1 MSFFKKL
8 IELIKRLLMTL
19 NASGPISLGG
29 TTAGQSIELENGGTG
44 TTQISLND
52 TAVRSLAGVPTTN
65 TQIIMPT
72 NFYGK
77 SNTFSFTVAAGANL
91 NLRTLAVAAGW
102 NGTAKVLAT
111 INSGSTIYSTSTG
124 TPALTVDGSFP
135 GGVQLTNYGSII
147 GMYGAGGSGN
157 IVGGA
162 GTAGS
167 AGGTA
172 LSVAVACTV
181 VNNTVIGGGGGGGG
195 GGGTVT
201 GPGSTTGRG
210 NGGQGGGSNGS
221 TTGTAGLTPSATGG
235 GAGGSGGAPG
245 ANGGA
250 GGNTTAGTGV
260 LAEGGGGG
268 GGGIGGAGGAGGAG
282 STTFP
287 GIYPGGAGGGA
298 GSCTSGISNISWTV
312 TGTRYGPL
320 N

>member
-1 MSFFKKL
+1 
-8 IELIKRLLMTL
+8 MTL

-77 SNTFSFTVAAGANL
+77 SNTFSFTIAAGANL

-124 TPALTVDGSFP
+124 TPALTVNGSFP

-147 GMYGAGGSGN
+147 GMYGAGGPGN

-181 VNNTVIGGGGGGGG
+181 VNNTVIGGGGG
-195 GGGTVT
+195 TVT
-201 GPGSTTGRG
+201 GPGSTTVRG

-250 GGNTTAGTGV
+250 GGNTTAVTGV

-287 GIYPGGAGGGA
+287 GLYPGGAGGGA